1 MNNFWTTFTHTAG
14 RRLKSKT
21 FIITTSIM
29 ALFIISLINL
39 NTILETFS
47 GDGAE
52 DMPAVAVVDQT
63 SEEGQFAEMLESLAA
78 EGSFEYI
85 YYRGDVEEALS
96 DAEENEFTYVLEL
109 TGTLDALQAEFYG
122 EGTDFRTG
130 QEVQQDVQRTKE
142 TLATS
147 ALDLNEQELALIF
160 NPVSF
165 NEKPL
170 SGTGEVRTAET
181 HMQTYWMVYGL
192 VFVIYL
198 IVVTLGTM
206 IATEVATE
214 KSSRVMELIVSS
226 VNPVT
231 QMLGK
236 IMGIGLAG
244 LVNLS
249 VLVLAAFAGSYLSGE
264 DFIRNIFTEVIDYS
278 LIIYALL
285 FIILGYFVY
294 GGVAAML
301 GALVSRAEEVNQAI
315 QPLIFLAMIAF
326 FVSLYGLNAP
336 DAIFIRVLSYVP
348 FFTPQLL
355 FLRIGMGTVPV
366 WEIAVISAL
375 LIISAVLINVIAARI
390 YKGGVLMY
398 GKFSFKKGIKQALK
412 LSKKES

>member
-39 NTILETFS
+39 NTILEAFS

-63 SEEGQFAEMLESLAA
+63 NEEGQFAEMLASLAA
-78 EGSFEYI
+78 EGSFDYI
-85 YYRGDVEEALS
+85 DYSGDVEEALS
-96 DAEENEFTYVLEL
+96 EAEENEFTYVLEL
-109 TGTLDALQAEFYG
+109 TGSLNALQAEFYG

-142 TLATS
+142 TLAT
-147 ALDLNEQELALIF
+147 AAIDLNEQELALIF

-165 NEKPL
+165 NEQPL
-170 SGTGEVRTAET
+170 SGTGEVQTAET

-264 DFIRNIFTEVIDYS
+264 DFITNIFTEVIDYS

>member
-39 NTILETFS
+39 NTILEAFS

-52 DMPAVAVVDQT
+52 DEPAVAVVDQT
-63 SEEGQFAEMLESLAA
+63 SEEGQFAEMLKTLAA

-85 YYRGDVEEALS
+85 HYSGDVEQALS
-96 DAEENEFTYVLEL
+96 DAENDDFTYVLEL

-170 SGTGEVRTAET
+170 SGTGEVQTAET

-264 DFIRNIFTEVIDYS
+264 DFFTNIFTEVIDYS

-375 LIISAVLINVIAARI
+375 LIISAVLINIIAARI